1 MKLKKWT
8 DLYSSQPLNL
18 IYCQANM
25 ASHLI
30 SLISS
35 TSVLSDNESSAAI
48 NVQQGTGE

>member
-25 ASHLI
+25 ASHHFHL
-30 SLISS
+30 SLPRQ
-35 TSVLSDNESSAAI
+35 LCYYN
-48 NVQQGTGE
+48 GC